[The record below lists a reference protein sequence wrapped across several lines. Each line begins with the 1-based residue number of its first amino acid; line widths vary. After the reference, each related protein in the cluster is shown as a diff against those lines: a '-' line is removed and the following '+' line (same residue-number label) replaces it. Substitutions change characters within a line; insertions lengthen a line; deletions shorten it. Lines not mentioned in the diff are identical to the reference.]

1 MKWNRIDIKLG
12 ATIMMLFLIVLL
24 PMGFVINQIFT
35 GVYYKHT
42 QEHIRQ
48 LSDRY
53 AKAISDQAMTVE
65 MIMMMADF
73 SQVDTFVVNKEGQII
88 GSTGLQNIFPDYFV
102 PDNDLTPLFE
112 GKTVQKEYQDPSTG
126 NRYMASGS
134 PIFRDNKVIG
144 GIFVLAS
151 IQGLQQSLQTVQWL
165 LILSGIGAFFL
176 ALGFTFVLSKKLSNP
191 LIQMQQATREI
202 AKGNL
207 DTRVEVHSG
216 DEVGL
221 LAQAINEMTKEL
233 KTYRDTRNEFFANVS
248 HDLRTPITY
257 IEGYANVLKNKL
269 YRSEEEKEYYL
280 DLISQESKRLS
291 LLINDLFELS
301 KMEEWKVSF
310 DLEWVDIT
318 EVMDSVIHKSR
329 IKASQKGLTISADY
343 ENGLPL
349 IYSDGLRLEQIFMNL
364 IDNAIRY
371 TNEGFIKISITS
383 KDHNVRI
390 QIQDTGIGIPE
401 NEIPR
406 IFERFYRVEKSRSRE
421 YGGTG
426 LGLAIVKKLVELLG
440 GNIQVQ
446 SEVGKGSTFVIDLPI
461 SSGGVDK

>member
-1 MKWNRIDIKLG
+1 MKWNRIGIKLG
-12 ATIMMLFLIVLL
+12 ATIIMLFLIVLL

-48 LSDRY
+48 LSDLY

-73 SQVDTFVVNKEGQII
+73 SQVNTFVVNKEGQII
-88 GSTGLQNIFPDYFV
+88 GSTGLQDILPDYFV

-126 NRYMASGS
+126 NQYMASGS

-151 IQGLQQSLQTVQWL
+151 IQELHQSLQKVQGL
-165 LILSGIGAFFL
+165 LILSGVGAFFL

-191 LIQMQQATREI
+191 LIQMQKATREI

-221 LAQAINEMTKEL
+221 LAQSINEMTKEL

-269 YRSEEEKEYYL
+269 YRSEEEREHYL

-301 KMEEWKVSF
+301 KMEEGKIAF
-310 DLEWVDIT
+310 DLEWVDVT
-318 EVMDSVIHKSR
+318 DVMDSVIHKSR
-329 IKASQKGLTISADY
+329 IKASQKGLAISVDY

-349 IYSDGLRLEQIFMNL
+349 IYSDGLRLEQIFVNL

-371 TNEGFIKISITS
+371 TNEGFIKISIKS

-401 NEIPR
+401 NEISL

-426 LGLAIVKKLVELLG
+426 LGLAIAKKLVELLG

-446 SEVGKGSTFVIDLPI
+446 SEVGKGSTFVIDLPT
-461 SSGGVDK
+461 SSVGVDK